1 MFQDGG
7 RRASGRTGTRT
18 VNPSQSLT
26 VVKQQSVEYA
36 MDSQTA
42 RTVTGVSLVAVG
54 LLSILGFTTAEAFY
68 PGYSTTTQTISALG
82 SAQAPEAA
90 QAVFN
95 GAMVLAGILTVV
107 AALGIRQVVPNRFLA
122 GLVALT
128 GAGVVGVGVAPSDTG
143 LPHTIAALL
152 AFGGTGSIAVV
163 TGRVTDDPF
172 GTVSSVFGGLVLATL
187 ALFVFLQGATP
198 LGIGGLERWV
208 AYLGL
213 VWVVAFGGYLLGG
226 GDLGA

>member
-1 MFQDGG
+1 MNE
-7 RRASGRTGTRT
+7 SSI
-18 VNPSQSLT
+18 PL
-26 VVKQQSVEYA
+26 
-36 MDSQTA
+36 DSQTA

-54 LLSILGFTTAEAFY
+54 LISILGFTTAEAFY

-82 SAQAPEAA
+82 STTAPGDA

-95 GAMVLAGILTVV
+95 GAMVLAGILALVAVFGLRHVV
-107 AALGIRQVVPNRFLA
+107 TNRLLV
-122 GLVALT
+122 GLVALA
-128 GAGVVGVGVAPSDTG
+128 GAGVVGVGVFPSDTG

-152 AFGGTGSIAVV
+152 AFGGSGTIAIAS
-163 TGRVTDDPF
+163 GWVTDGSF
-172 GTVSSVFGGLVLATL
+172 RVLSSVLGGLVVVTL

-213 VWVVAFGGYLLGG
+213 AWVVAFGGYLLGG
-226 GDLGA
+226 GPIGE

>member
-1 MFQDGG
+1 
-7 RRASGRTGTRT
+7 
-18 VNPSQSLT
+18 
-26 VVKQQSVEYA
+26 

-42 RTVTGVSLVAVG
+42 RTVTGISLVAVG
-54 LLSILGFTTAEAFY
+54 LISILGFTTAEAFY

-82 SAQAPEAA
+82 SPTAPRGA

-95 GAMVLAGILTVV
+95 GAMIVAG
-107 AALGIRQVVPNRFLA
+107 FLA
-122 GLVALT
+122 LIAAIGLRHVVTNRLLVGLVALT
-128 GAGVVGVGVAPSDTG
+128 GTGVVGVGVFPADTG

-152 AFGGTGSIAVV
+152 AFGGTGTIAILAGWV
-163 TGRVTDDPF
+163 TGGPFRV
-172 GTVSSVFGGLVLATL
+172 VSSVLGVLLIVAL
-187 ALFVFLQGATP
+187 ALFVFVGGTTL

-226 GDLGA
+226 GPIDE